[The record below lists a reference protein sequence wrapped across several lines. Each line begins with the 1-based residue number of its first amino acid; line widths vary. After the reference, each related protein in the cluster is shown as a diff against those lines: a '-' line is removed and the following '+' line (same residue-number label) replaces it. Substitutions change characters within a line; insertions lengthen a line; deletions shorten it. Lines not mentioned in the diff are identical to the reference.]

1 MMLLKHKLRAFVA
14 GAAMLA
20 AIPSVA
26 QQNTYKSDSTVIRKF
41 YDDALTSYESY
52 ENLRYLTKN
61 IGARLSGSPQAAAA
75 VEWSRQVMEKMG
87 LDRVYLQEVLVPHW
101 VRGDKEIGRILS
113 GRNGSQEVNI
123 LALGSS
129 VGTGTQGLSAQ
140 VIEVQN
146 FEELEKLGKKKVK
159 GKIVFFNR
167 PFDNKHV
174 HTMAAY
180 SGAVDQR
187 GGGPVAAAKLGAVAV
202 LVRSMANDIQD
213 VAHTGNTRY
222 ADDVEKIPAAAISTK
237 GADELSAMLK
247 NDPDLKFY
255 MRMTCETRPD
265 VLSYNVIGEIKGSER
280 PEEIVVVGGHLD
292 SWDIGEGAHDDGT
305 GCVQSIEVLRLLK
318 EQGIRPKRTVRAV
331 MFMNEENGL
340 RGGRKYAEE
349 AKAKGEK
356 HVAAIESDAG
366 GFTPRGFGFDANDEQ
381 YAKIMGWKELL
392 APYGLHELNRGGGGA
407 DIGPLKGQNN
417 VVLIGLRPDSQRYF
431 DYHHTEIDTF
441 ETVSRREMQLGSA
454 GMAALVYLISEYGM
468 NGGTAKAGK

>member
-1 MMLLKHKLRAFVA
+1 MMLLKHKLRALVA

-20 AIPSVA
+20 AVPAMA

-87 LDRVYLQEVLVPHW
+87 LDRVYLQEVMVPYW

-113 GRNGSQEVNI
+113 GRKGSQDVNI

-129 VGTGTQGLSAQ
+129 VGTGTQGLSAE
-140 VIEVQN
+140 VVEVQN

-167 PFDNKHV
+167 PFDNRHV
-174 HTMAAY
+174 VTGAAY
-180 SGAVDQR
+180 GGAVDQR
-187 GGGPVAAAKLGAVAV
+187 GGGAVAAAKLGAVGV
-202 LVRSMANDIQD
+202 LVRSMTNDIQD
-213 VAHTGNTRY
+213 VAHTGNMRY
-222 ADDVEKIPAAAISTK
+222 EDGVEKIPAAAISTR

-247 NDPDLKFY
+247 SDSNLKFY

-265 VLSYNVIGEIKGSER
+265 VLSYNVIGEIKGSEK
-280 PEEIVVVGGHLD
+280 PDEIIVVGGHLD
-292 SWDIGEGAHDDGT
+292 SWDVGEGAHDDGT
-305 GCVQSIEVLRLLK
+305 GCVQSIEVLRLFK
-318 EQGIRPKRTVRAV
+318 EQGIRPKRTIRAV

-356 HVAAIESDAG
+356 HVAALESDAG
-366 GFTPRGFGFDANDEQ
+366 GFTPRGFGFDADDQQ
-381 YAKIMGWKELL
+381 YAKILTWQPLL

-431 DYHHTEIDTF
+431 DYHHTHIDTF
-441 ETVSRREMQLGSA
+441 ETVNRREMQLGSA
-454 GMAALVYLISEYGM
+454 GMAALVYLISEHGF
-468 NGGTAKAGK
+468 NGGSAKSVK